1 MENRYFRRFS
11 LQLLDILKQRK
22 EQLLKENQEA
32 IQEYEKAVQA
42 ANMFKAKAFSC
53 LERLKEIEMLL
64 VESKEKTN

>member
-1 MENRYFRRFS
+1 MH
-11 LQLLDILKQRK
+11 ILKQRK

-53 LERLKEIEMLL
+53 QERLKEIEMLL
-64 VESKEKTN
+64 VESKQKTS

>member
-1 MENRYFRRFS
+1 M
-11 LQLLDILKQRK
+11 DILKQRK

-53 LERLKEIEMLL
+53 QERFKEIEMLL
-64 VESKEKTN
+64 VESKQKTS

>member
-1 MENRYFRRFS
+1 MN
-11 LQLLDILKQRK
+11 ILNQRK

-32 IQEYEKAVQA
+32 IQEYEKAIQA

-53 LERLKEIEMLL
+53 HERLKEIEMLL